1 METFFLH
8 LFHRAMTKG
17 IKSLNR
23 IHKPTDITKEKHDIL
38 PFQRMSY
45 IKNRKGQRKSI
56 TLQIYG
62 TLIPKFLH
70 LLLENSYILSRP
82 KKVHARND

>member
-23 IHKPTDITKEKHDIL
+23 IHKPTDITKEKH
-38 PFQRMSY
+38 FAMSKDELYKKPEGSTEVNYTTNIRY
-45 IKNRKGQRKSI
+45 INSKISTFI
-56 TLQIYG
+56 TW
-62 TLIPKFLH
+62 KFLH
-70 LLLENSYILSRP
+70 S
-82 KKVHARND
+82 KQA